1 GEPPD
6 CRPITHDLPEGP
18 IMTTILTN
26 AQLITMDDALTVHE
40 RGWLQLD
47 DHIITALGSGTP
59 PSTPCDETIDCNGDF
74 VMPGMV
80 NTHCHMGMSVLRGL
94 GEDVDD
100 RLYRYILPLER
111 KFVSPEMVRVG
122 SALSAVE
129 MIQGGVT
136 SVADMYYFETEVGQ
150 VADQAGLR
158 AIVGQT
164 LADFNAPDHKDF
176 DRGFA
181 LVEELVAEFRDHPLV
196 TPSIAPHAP
205 YSTGLKIM
213 ERIAE
218 WSAAHPDVPVQMH
231 LAESTLEV
239 NWARDNHG
247 KSTVAVTADAGL
259 VKPNL
264 IAAHCLQ
271 LGDADIALMAEHQVC
286 AVTNPRSNGK
296 AGRGIAPVEKMR
308 NAGIPVGIGSDGAM
322 SGNTLDLFSQFAP
335 VSMFAKLLAG
345 SRKPLPAVAIIKMAT
360 IEGARALSLNL
371 KTGSL
376 EKGKQADLIR
386 ISVAAPRF
394 HPIYD
399 PYSALVFAAM
409 PSDVT
414 DTMVAGRWL
423 MKDRVVQTLDVRKTV
438 ADAVAIASAFRG
450 EMARIDA
457 AS

>member
-1 GEPPD
+1 
-6 CRPITHDLPEGP
+6 
-18 IMTTILTN
+18 MTTLLTN
-26 AQLITMDDALTVHE
+26 ALVVTMDDALNVYE
-40 RGWLQLD
+40 KGWVRVD
-47 DHIITALGSGTP
+47 GDIITALGDGP
-59 PSTPCDETIDCNGDF
+59 APQIDGAEVVDCNGDI

-80 NTHCHMGMSVLRGL
+80 NAHCHMGMSVFRGL

-111 KFVSPEMVRVG
+111 TFVSPEMVRIG
-122 SALSAVE
+122 SAMSALE
-129 MIQGGVT
+129 MIAGGIT
-136 SVADMYYFETEVGQ
+136 TVADMYYFETEVGD
-150 VADQAGLR
+150 VCDTAGLR

-164 LADFNAPDHKDF
+164 LADFDPPDHKNF
-176 DRGFA
+176 DEGFA
-181 LVEELVAEFRDHPLV
+181 RVEELVERYAGHKLV

-205 YSTGLKIM
+205 YSTGLRVM
-213 ERIAE
+213 ERIAD

-239 NWARDNHG
+239 NWAKDTHG

-259 VKPNL
+259 LKPNL

-271 LGDADIALMAEHQVC
+271 LDDADIAMMAEHQVC

-296 AGRGIAPVEKMR
+296 AGRGISPVEKLR

-345 SRKPLPAVAIIKMAT
+345 SRKPLPALDVIKMAT

-376 EKGKQADLIR
+376 EVGKQADIIR
-386 ISVAAPRF
+386 ISLAAPRM
-394 HPIYD
+394 HPMYD

-423 MKDRVVQTLDVRKTV
+423 MRDRNVLTLDTAKTV
-438 ADAVAIASAFRG
+438 ADANQIARQFKM
-450 EMARIDA
+450 EMARLDSLA
-457 AS
+457 Q

>member
-1 GEPPD
+1 MSVLF
-6 CRPITHDLPEGP
+6 I
-18 IMTTILTN
+18 N
-26 AQLITMDDALTVHE
+26 ALVVTMDDALTVHE
-40 RGWLQLD
+40 FGWV
-47 DHIITALGSGTP
+47 HVEGTTISALGSGAP
-59 PSTPCDETIDCNGDF
+59 PNVPGAEIVDCGGDI

-80 NTHCHMGMSVLRGL
+80 NAHCHMGMSVFRGL

-111 KFVSPEMVRVG
+111 KFVSAEMVRVG
-122 SALSAVE
+122 SAMSALE

-136 SVADMYYFETEVGQ
+136 TVADMYYFETEVGD
-150 VADQAGLR
+150 VCDKAGLR

-164 LADFNAPDHKDF
+164 LADFDPPDHKNF
-176 DRGFA
+176 DEGFA
-181 LVEELVAEFRDHPLV
+181 RVEELVDRYADHPLV

-205 YSTGLKIM
+205 YSTGRETM
-213 ERIAE
+213 ARIAQ
-218 WSAAHPDVPVQMH
+218 WSADNPGVPVQMH
-231 LAESTLEV
+231 LAESSLEV
-239 NWARDNHG
+239 KWALDTHG
-247 KSTVAVTADAGL
+247 KSTVAVTAEAGL
-259 VKPNL
+259 LKPNL
-264 IAAHCLQ
+264 ICAHCLQ
-271 LGDADIALMAEHQVC
+271 LDDADIRMMSEHQVC
-286 AVTNPRSNGK
+286 VVTNPRSNGK

-308 NAGIPVGIGSDGAM
+308 NAGLPVGIGSDGAM

-345 SRKPLPAVAIIKMAT
+345 SRKPLPAVDVIRMAT
-360 IEGARALSLNL
+360 IEGARTLSLNL

-386 ISVAAPRF
+386 ISLAAPRF

-423 MKDRVVQTLDVRKTV
+423 MRERKVQTLDVGKTV
-438 ADAVAIASAFRG
+438 ADANQIARQFKA
-450 EMARIDA
+450 EMDRIDREG
-457 AS
+457 

>member
-1 GEPPD
+1 
-6 CRPITHDLPEGP
+6 
-18 IMTTILTN
+18 MTTLLTN
-26 AQLITMDDALTVHE
+26 ALIVTMDDALTVHE
-40 RGWLQLD
+40 SGWVRVD
-47 DHIITALGSGTP
+47 GDTITAIGSGP
-59 PSTPCDETIDCNGDF
+59 APKVDGAEVIDCNGDI

-80 NTHCHMGMSVLRGL
+80 NTHCHMGMSVFRGL

-111 KFVSPEMVRVG
+111 TFVSPEMVRIG
-122 SALSAVE
+122 SAMSALE
-129 MIQGGVT
+129 MIAGGVT
-136 SVADMYYFETEVGQ
+136 TVADMYYFETEVGD
-150 VADQAGLR
+150 VCDQAGLR

-164 LADFNAPDHKDF
+164 LADFDPPDHKTF
-176 DRGFA
+176 DEGFA
-181 LVEELVAEFRDHPLV
+181 RVEELVERFAGHKLV

-205 YSTGLKIM
+205 YSTGLKTM

-239 NWARDNHG
+239 NWARDTHG

-259 VKPNL
+259 LKPNL

-271 LGDADIALMAEHQVC
+271 LDDADIAMMAEHQVC

-345 SRKPLPAVAIIKMAT
+345 SRKPLPALEIIRMAT

-376 EKGKQADLIR
+376 EVGKQADLIR
-386 ISVAAPRF
+386 ISLAAPRM
-394 HPIYD
+394 HPMYD

-409 PSDVT
+409 PTDVT

-423 MKDRVVQTLDVRKTV
+423 MRDRKILTLDTAKTV
-438 ADAVAIASAFRG
+438 ADANQIARQFKT
-450 EMARIDA
+450 EMARLDSLA
-457 AS
+457 Q

>member
-1 GEPPD
+1 MS
-6 CRPITHDLPEGP
+6 TL
-18 IMTTILTN
+18 LTN
-26 AQLITMDDALTVHE
+26 ALIVTMDDALTVHE
-40 RGWLQLD
+40 NGWVQVEGTT
-47 DHIITALGSGTP
+47 ITALGSGKP
-59 PSTPCDETIDCNGDF
+59 PSVLGAEIVDCGDDI

-80 NTHCHMGMSVLRGL
+80 NAHCHMGMSVFRGL

-111 KFVSPEMVRVG
+111 KFVSPEMVRIG
-122 SALSAVE
+122 SALSALE

-136 SVADMYYFETEVGQ
+136 TVADMYYFETEVGD
-150 VADQAGLR
+150 VCDEAGLR

-164 LADFNAPDHKDF
+164 LADFDPPDHKTF
-176 DRGFA
+176 DEGFA
-181 LVEELVAEFRDHPLV
+181 RVEELVDRFAGHPLV

-205 YSTGLKIM
+205 YSTGRDVM
-213 ERIAE
+213 ARIAQ
-218 WSAAHPDVPVQMH
+218 WSADHPDVPVQMH
-231 LAESTLEV
+231 LAESSLEV
-239 NWARDNHG
+239 KWALDTHG
-247 KSTVAVTADAGL
+247 KSTVAVTAEAGL
-259 VKPNL
+259 LKPNL
-264 IAAHCLQ
+264 ICAHCLQ
-271 LGDADIALMAEHQVC
+271 LDDADIRMMSEHQVC
-286 AVTNPRSNGK
+286 VVTNPRSNGK

-308 NAGIPVGIGSDGAM
+308 NAGLPAGIGSDGAM

-345 SRKPLPAVAIIKMAT
+345 SRKPLPAVDVIRMAT

-376 EKGKQADLIR
+376 EVGKQADLIR
-386 ISVAAPRF
+386 ISLAAPRF

-423 MKDRVVQTLDVRKTV
+423 MRDRKVQTLDVGKTV
-438 ADAVAIASAFRG
+438 ADANQIARQFKA
-450 EMARIDA
+450 EMDRIDRQG
-457 AS
+457 

>member
-1 GEPPD
+1 MSVL
-6 CRPITHDLPEGP
+6 C
-18 IMTTILTN
+18 TN
-26 AQLITMDDALTVHE
+26 ALVVTMDDALTVHE
-40 RGWLQLD
+40 NGWV
-47 DHIITALGSGTP
+47 HVEGTTITALGSGTSP
-59 PSTPCDETIDCNGDF
+59 DVPGAEIIDCGGDI

-80 NTHCHMGMSVLRGL
+80 NAHCHMGMSVFRGL

-111 KFVSPEMVRVG
+111 KFVSAEMVRVG
-122 SALSAVE
+122 SALSALE

-136 SVADMYYFETEVGQ
+136 TVADMYYFETEVGD
-150 VADQAGLR
+150 VCDKAGLR

-164 LADFNAPDHKDF
+164 LADFDPPDHKNF
-176 DRGFA
+176 DEGFA
-181 LVEELVAEFRDHPLV
+181 RVEELVDRFAGHPLV

-205 YSTGLKIM
+205 YSTGRETM
-213 ERIAE
+213 ARIAQ
-218 WSAAHPDVPVQMH
+218 WSSDHPDVPVQMH

-239 NWARDNHG
+239 KWALDTHG
-247 KSTVAVTADAGL
+247 KSTVAVTAEAGL
-259 VKPNL
+259 LKPNL
-264 IAAHCLQ
+264 ICAHCLQ
-271 LGDADIALMAEHQVC
+271 LDDADIRMMSEHQVC
-286 AVTNPRSNGK
+286 VVTNPRSNGK

-308 NAGIPVGIGSDGAM
+308 NAGLPAGIGSDGAM

-335 VSMFAKLLAG
+335 ASMFAKLLAG
-345 SRKPLPAVAIIKMAT
+345 SRKPLPAVDVIRMAT

-376 EKGKQADLIR
+376 EVGKQADLIR
-386 ISVAAPRF
+386 ISLAAPRF

-423 MKDRVVQTLDVRKTV
+423 MRGRQVQTLDVGKTV
-438 ADAVAIASAFRG
+438 ADANQIARQFKA
-450 EMARIDA
+450 EMDRIDRQ
-457 AS
+457 S

>member
-1 GEPPD
+1 
-6 CRPITHDLPEGP
+6 
-18 IMTTILTN
+18 MTTLLTN
-26 AQLITMDDALTVHE
+26 ALVVTMDDALIVYE
-40 RGWLQLD
+40 KGWVRVD
-47 DHIITALGSGTP
+47 GDTITALGNGP
-59 PSTPCDETIDCNGDF
+59 APQIDGAEVVDCNGDI

-80 NTHCHMGMSVLRGL
+80 NAHCHMGMSVFRGL

-111 KFVSPEMVRVG
+111 TFVSPEMVRIG
-122 SALSAVE
+122 SAMSALE
-129 MIQGGVT
+129 MIAGGIT
-136 SVADMYYFETEVGQ
+136 TVADMYYFETEVGD
-150 VADQAGLR
+150 VCDTAGLR

-164 LADFNAPDHKDF
+164 LADFDPPDHKNF
-176 DRGFA
+176 DEGFA
-181 LVEELVAEFRDHPLV
+181 RVEELVERYAGHKLV

-205 YSTGLKIM
+205 YSTGLRVM
-213 ERIAE
+213 ERIAD

-231 LAESTLEV
+231 LAESALEV
-239 NWARDNHG
+239 NWAKDTHG

-259 VKPNL
+259 LKPNL

-271 LGDADIALMAEHQVC
+271 LDDADIAMMAEHQVC

-296 AGRGIAPVEKMR
+296 AGRGISPVEKLR

-345 SRKPLPAVAIIKMAT
+345 SRKPLPALDVIKMAT

-376 EKGKQADLIR
+376 EVGKQADIIR
-386 ISVAAPRF
+386 ISLAAPRM
-394 HPIYD
+394 HPMYD

-423 MKDRVVQTLDVRKTV
+423 MRDRNVLTLDTAKTV
-438 ADAVAIASAFRG
+438 ADANQIARQFKT
-450 EMARIDA
+450 EMARLDSLA
-457 AS
+457 Q

>member
-1 GEPPD
+1 
-6 CRPITHDLPEGP
+6 
-18 IMTTILTN
+18 MTILLTN
-26 AQLITMDDALTVHE
+26 ALVVTMDDDLTVHE
-40 RGWLQLD
+40 NGWVEID
-47 DHIITALGSGTP
+47 GTTIKALGSGQP
-59 PSTPCDETIDCNGDF
+59 PNVPGAEVIDCGGDI

-80 NTHCHMGMSVLRGL
+80 NAHCHMAMSVFRGL

-111 KFVSPEMVRVG
+111 KFVSPEMVRAG
-122 SALSAVE
+122 SALSALE

-136 SVADMYYFETEVGQ
+136 TVADMYYFETQVGD
-150 VADQAGLR
+150 VCAEAGLR

-164 LADFNAPDHKDF
+164 LAAFDPPDHTSF
-176 DRGFA
+176 DEGFA
-181 LVEELVAEFRDHPLV
+181 RVEELVDQYNGHPLV

-205 YSTGLKIM
+205 YSTGRDVM
-213 ERIAE
+213 ARIAQ
-218 WSAAHPDVPVQMH
+218 WSADHPEVPVQMH

-239 NWARDNHG
+239 KWAQETHG
-247 KSTVAVTADAGL
+247 KSTVAVTAEAGL
-259 VKPNL
+259 LKPNL
-264 IAAHCLQ
+264 ICAHCLQ
-271 LGDADIALMAEHQVC
+271 LDDADIRMMSEHQVC

-308 NAGIPVGIGSDGAM
+308 NAGLPAGIGSDGAM

-345 SRKPLPAVAIIKMAT
+345 SRKPLPAVEVIQMAT

-376 EKGKQADLIR
+376 EVGKQADLIR
-386 ISVAAPRF
+386 ISLAAPRL
-394 HPIYD
+394 HPMYD

-423 MKDRVVQTLDVRKTV
+423 MRDRQTKTMDKNKVV
-438 ADAVAIASAFRG
+438 ADARQIARQFQA
-450 EMARIDA
+450 EMERIDRLN
-457 AS
+457 

>member
-1 GEPPD
+1 
-6 CRPITHDLPEGP
+6 
-18 IMTTILTN
+18 MTTLLTN
-26 AQLITMDDALTVHE
+26 AWVLTLDDAMTQHE
-40 RGWLQLD
+40 RGWV
-47 DHIITALGSGTP
+47 HIEGDTIVALGSGAP
-59 PSTPCDETIDCNGDF
+59 PDIPGAEAVDCDGDI

-80 NTHCHMGMSVLRGL
+80 NTHCHMGMSVFRGL

-111 KFVSPEMVRVG
+111 KFVTAAMVRAG
-122 SALSAVE
+122 SALSALE

-136 SVADMYYFETEVGQ
+136 TVADMYYFETEVGR
-150 VADQAGLR
+150 VAAEAGLR

-164 LADFNAPDHKDF
+164 LADFDPPDHKDF
-176 DRGFA
+176 DQGFA
-181 LVEELVAEFRDHPLV
+181 RVEELVDAFAGHPLV

-205 YSTGLKIM
+205 YSTGLKVM
-213 ERIAE
+213 ERVAQ
-218 WSAAHPDVPVQMH
+218 WSADHPDVPVQMH

-239 NWARDNHG
+239 NWARDTHG
-247 KSTVAVTADAGL
+247 KSTVAVTRDAGL
-259 VKPNL
+259 LKPNL
-264 IAAHCLQ
+264 ICAHCLQ
-271 LGDADIALMAEHQVC
+271 LDDADITMMSEHQVC

-296 AGRGIAPVEKMR
+296 AGRGIAPVEKLR

-335 VSMFAKLLAG
+335 VSMFAKLLGG
-345 SRKPLPAVAIIKMAT
+345 SRKPLPAVEVVRMAT

-376 EKGKQADLIR
+376 ESGKQADLTR
-386 ISVAAPRF
+386 VSLAAERL

-399 PYSALVFAAM
+399 PYSMLVFAAL

-423 MKDRVVQTLDVRKTV
+423 MRDRQVLTLDRKKTLR
-438 ADAVAIASAFRG
+438 DALQIARTFKA
-450 EMARIDA
+450 EMIRIDEEK
-457 AS
+457 S

>member
-1 GEPPD
+1 
-6 CRPITHDLPEGP
+6 
-18 IMTTILTN
+18 MTTILTN
-26 AQLITMDDALTVHE
+26 ALVVTMDDALTVHE
-40 RGWLQLD
+40 NGWVHVD
-47 DHIITALGSGTP
+47 GTAITALGSGTP
-59 PSTPCDETIDCNGDF
+59 PDVPGAEIVDCGGDI

-80 NTHCHMGMSVLRGL
+80 NAHCHMGMSVFRGL

-111 KFVSPEMVRVG
+111 KFVSAEMVRVG
-122 SALSAVE
+122 SALSALE

-136 SVADMYYFETEVGQ
+136 TVADMYYFETEVGD
-150 VADQAGLR
+150 VCDKAGLR

-164 LADFNAPDHKDF
+164 LADFDPPDHKNF
-176 DRGFA
+176 DEGFA
-181 LVEELVAEFRDHPLV
+181 RVEELVDRFAGHPLV

-205 YSTGLKIM
+205 YSTGLKTM
-213 ERIAE
+213 ARIAE
-218 WSAAHPDVPVQMH
+218 WSDAHPDVPVQMH

-239 NWARDNHG
+239 KWAMDTHG
-247 KSTVAVTADAGL
+247 KSSVAVTAESGL
-259 VKPNL
+259 LKPNL
-264 IAAHCLQ
+264 ICAHCLQ
-271 LGDADIALMAEHQVC
+271 LDDADILTMSIEQVC
-286 AVTNPRSNGK
+286 VVTNPRSNGK
-296 AGRGIAPVEKMR
+296 AGRGISPVEKLR
-308 NAGIPVGIGSDGAM
+308 NAGLPAGIGSDGAM

-345 SRKPLPAVAIIKMAT
+345 SRKPLPAVDVIRMAT

-376 EKGKQADLIR
+376 EVGKQADLIR
-386 ISVAAPRF
+386 ISLAAPRF

-423 MKDRVVQTLDVRKTV
+423 MRERKVQTLDVGKTV
-438 ADAVAIASAFRG
+438 ADANQIARQFKA
-450 EMARIDA
+450 EMDRIDRQA
-457 AS
+457 GVQEARP